1 MKDPLG
7 DRIKGQYENRTRFY
21 LPRRTYTVIRLDGKS
36 FHTLTRG
43 MTRPF
48 DQSMVDAMDYTTM
61 KLCEHVEGVV
71 FGYTQSDE
79 ISLLLTD
86 FATPTTQA
94 WFDGNLQ
101 KLVSVSA
108 SIATAHFN
116 QALNSYWSQRVAYFD
131 SRAFT
136 IPDFIEVYNYFVW
149 RQEDC
154 IRNSISGTAQSRFS
168 HKTLQGKKCSEML
181 EMLEQDGSP
190 WELYP
195 VGFRH
200 GRFFEPSPVKQDVTY
215 QDKKTGE
222 EKVAKDVVRTTW
234 KAAEG
239 LPRFIS
245 NPKWLR
251 DRIPSYV

>member
-1 MKDPLG
+1 MRDPLG
-7 DRIKGQYENRTRFY
+7 DRMKQQYEDRTRYY
-21 LPRRTYTVIRLDGKS
+21 LPRRTYTIIRLDGKA

-48 DQSMVDAMDYTTM
+48 DQRMVDAMDYTTM
-61 KLCEHVEGVV
+61 KLCEQVEGVV

-86 FATPTTQA
+86 FSTPNTQA

-108 SIATAHFN
+108 SMATAHFN
-116 QALNSYWSQRVAYFD
+116 QTSGLDRLGYFD

-154 IRNSISGTAQSRFS
+154 IRNSISGVAQSRFS
-168 HKTLQGKKCSEML
+168 HKVLQGKKCGDML
-181 EMLEQDGSP
+181 EMLEQDGCS

-200 GRFFEPSPVKQDVTY
+200 GRFYEPSVVKQDVTY
-215 QDKKTGE
+215 TDKKTGV
-222 EKVAKDVVRTTW
+222 EKTAKDVVRTTW
-234 KAAEG
+234 KVADG

-245 NPKWLR
+245 SPKWLR
-251 DRIPSYV
+251 DRIPNYV